1 MKYNDTD
8 RKRSQDIFKK
18 LFEVLDI
25 LTLSF
30 GKMFDIC
37 TSSFNLNSVRHDSD
51 TAPLQAFNNNIVS
64 SMTYIIE
71 IDGLTANQN
80 EVATTFNTANELTI
94 KRQSHDLRLN
104 GLLNPW
110 LSMLNLINNKN
121 DLVKTY
127 DCKIKD
133 FINDIDRSVLLSW
146 HGYLEL
152 FDTALKK
159 LPSLQISLWRDIDGD
174 ISKNY
179 KEGDEI
185 TWWYFSSCSSTVKV
199 IKLFLGSVSAL
210 LMVEAKNGKAISAY
224 SNFPQENE
232 VVLPL
237 DARLRVISDTLD
249 DASLAVIYLH
259 ELTDE
264 NDQELTLSRANMDV
278 ATVVNPSVGE

>member
-127 DCKIKD
+127 DYHKNIKTY
-133 FINDIDRSVLLSW
+133 RSLY
-146 HGYLEL
+146 HFE
-152 FDTALKK
+152 
-159 LPSLQISLWRDIDGD
+159 
-174 ISKNY
+174 
-179 KEGDEI
+179 
-185 TWWYFSSCSSTVKV
+185 
-199 IKLFLGSVSAL
+199 
-210 LMVEAKNGKAISAY
+210 
-224 SNFPQENE
+224 
-232 VVLPL
+232 
-237 DARLRVISDTLD
+237 
-249 DASLAVIYLH
+249 
-259 ELTDE
+259 
-264 NDQELTLSRANMDV
+264 
-278 ATVVNPSVGE
+278 